1 MEMQDARFDIE
12 IQYWDT
18 SKKMFFYWKFFR
30 ISLWPQETL
39 QKIGKKLYFFCFRKI
54 FIAMSSYSL
63 SELRVL
69 KHDQNIMEEEVEDYE
84 ACQK

>member
-1 MEMQDARFDIE
+1 MQDLILRCNIE
-12 IQYWDT
+12 IPI
-18 SKKMFFYWKFFR
+18 KKLFFYWKFLR
-30 ISLWPQETL
+30 ISLWPLETL
-39 QKIGKKLYFFCFRKI
+39 QKIGKKLYFFCFRKT
-54 FIAMSSYSL
+54 FIAVSSYSL